1 MTLSFPPPRW
11 FFPAPALRAHPRSAP
26 APALCRPA

>member
-11 FFPAPALRAHPRSAP
+11 FFPAPALRARSAP